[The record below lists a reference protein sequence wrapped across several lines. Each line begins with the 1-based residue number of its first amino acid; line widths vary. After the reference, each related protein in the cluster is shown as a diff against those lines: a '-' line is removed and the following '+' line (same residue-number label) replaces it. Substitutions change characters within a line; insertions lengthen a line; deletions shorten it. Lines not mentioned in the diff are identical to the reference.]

1 VPSEGTVMI
10 STTNHTGSPGEI
22 ALEAGIAH
30 ILAEISNGD
39 HNGEHLKNTPQR
51 YVRGFLELVSGL
63 KQDPASVL
71 KTAFTENHYNQM
83 IAVEQIDFVSICA
96 HHLLPF
102 YGIVNFAY
110 LPNKKVVGLSKIPR
124 MIEILSRRPQ
134 IQEQLTQQIVDTFQK
149 VVQPLG
155 CGCMI
160 EAWHACVGIRGVRK
174 PNTRMRTTALAG
186 FFLTKP
192 SVKEEFLMGV
202 LAKR

>member
-1 VPSEGTVMI
+1 MLV
-10 STTNHTGSPGEI
+10 
-22 ALEAGIAH
+22 
-30 ILAEISNGD
+30 EISNGN
-39 HNGEHLKNTPQR
+39 HNSEHLKDTPKR
-51 YVRGFLELVSGL
+51 FVRGFSELISGVH
-63 KQDPASVL
+63 QDPEAVL
-71 KTAFTENHYNQM
+71 KTGFEENHYNQM
-83 IAVEQIDFVSICA
+83 VAVEQIDFVSVCA

-102 YGIVNFAY
+102 HGVVHFAY

-124 MIEILSRRPQ
+124 MVEILSRRPQ

-149 VVQPLG
+149 VVQPKG

-186 FFLTKP
+186 LFLTKP

-202 LAKR
+202 LGKR